1 MNLTDCLQFYEMAKQ
16 TRKKELPEF
25 CIELGKHIRS
35 LRKEKDISIEEIAYK
50 AEVDAQNL
58 RKYELGK
65 QEMKVG
71 MLKRIANAFGIT
83 TSELLSF
90 DK

>member
-1 MNLTDCLQFYEMAKQ
+1 MAKQ
-16 TRKKELPEF
+16 TRKKELPAF
-25 CIELGKHIRS
+25 CIELGKHIRH
-35 LRKEKDISIEEIAYK
+35 LREKNNISIEEIAYK
-50 AEVDAQNL
+50 ADIDAQNL

-65 QEMKVG
+65 QEMKIS
-71 MLKRIANAFGIT
+71 MLKRIANAFGIS